1 MSRAAKS
8 VFIYSFYAL
17 ALGGSLVVVPNFVL
31 VTFGFPPT
39 TEGIVRVAGMLF
51 FLMGFIHR
59 RTARRDITNLI
70 QLGAYLRWAAS
81 AMMASFYFLGF
92 IERGILLLSGI
103 DFVTATWTALA
114 LRADSR
120 AAAARPQSQN
130 PADKAFI

>member
-8 VFIYSFYAL
+8 VYIYSFYAL
-17 ALGGSLVVVPNFVL
+17 ALGGSLIVIPNFVL

-39 TEGIVRVAGMLF
+39 KEGIVRVAGMLF

-59 RTARRDITNLI
+59 RTARRDITNLL

-81 AMMASFYFLGF
+81 AMMASFYFLHF
-92 IERGILLLSGI
+92 IERGILLLSAI

-120 AAAARPQSQN
+120 AAGTQSQR
-130 PADKAFI
+130 PTDKAFS

>member
-8 VFIYSFYAL
+8 VYVYSFYAL
-17 ALGGSLVVVPNFVL
+17 ALGGSLIVVPNFVL

-39 TEGIVRVAGMLF
+39 KEGIVRVAGMLF

-59 RTARRDITNLI
+59 RTALRDITHLL

-103 DFVTATWTALA
+103 DFVTATWTWLS

-120 AAAARPQSQN
+120 AAVRSQDQQS
-130 PADKAFI
+130 PA